1 MTPLRKQYRSH
12 TPSPRRGVAVIIIIA
27 VLAMT
32 MAFAGVWARRIVM
45 ERRAARR
52 AEEQQQARWLAEA
65 GVRRAAARLSTDPAY
80 VGETWTIDA
89 IEIDRPSS
97 AEIEIVVEPGDSV
110 TAPATLVAK
119 ARYPRDE
126 PRVRSTKSIKFTP
139 PTREPPS

>member
-1 MTPLRKQYRSH
+1 MKTFRRPTRS
-12 TPSPRRGVAVIIIIA
+12 PAAGPRRGVAVIIVIA

-65 GVRRAAARLSTDPAY
+65 GVRRAAARLAADPAY
-80 VGETWTIDA
+80 AGEVWA
-89 IEIDRPSS
+89 IAADEIDRPAD
-97 AEIEIVVEPGDSV
+97 AEIELTVEPGDSADAPV
-110 TAPATLVAK
+110 TVVAK

-126 PRVRSTKSIKFTP
+126 PRVRSTKTIQFTP
-139 PTREPPS
+139 PIREPQS

>member
-1 MTPLRKQYRSH
+1 MTPLRKPPRLPAARQRS
-12 TPSPRRGVAVIIIIA
+12 GVAAIIIIA

-65 GVRRAAARLSTDPAY
+65 GVRRAAARLAADPAY
-80 VGETWTIDA
+80 VGETWLIDA
-89 IEIDRPSS
+89 ADIDRPSS
-97 AEIEIVVEPGDSV
+97 AEIEIVVEPGDSA

-126 PRVRSTKSIKFTP
+126 PRVRSTKTIKFTP
-139 PTREPPS
+139 PTREPQS